1 MRLLALIAL
10 LLTVACG
17 STSTV
22 AHKTGSHATPSDLA
36 SPSTA
41 SGSSPSPPAV
51 ASAGATPSPMVFHA
65 LLFAALEAKGT
76 SDPIA
81 WNTVAIAGLDGYA
94 RAKTTFKPLAT
105 PYVGCAG
112 GVRPTQAYVA
122 AGKVFFSDGDGYIR
136 SLAVGGQVVQVTRF
150 AITSTQ
156 QFLSFA
162 VSPDGTRLL
171 GSVFTLPPKPASG
184 DPCNGGTIWG
194 PGDFKFDVFS
204 AAAGQQATLLYHLDI
219 PQPTGQTMPNE
230 LAFAGWTSAGPFATS
245 PTVYATQGGGPVHY
259 WGIPGAVD
267 PTTGKVTGPIYNQQ
281 QCAVWDIA
289 ASGDFACAPSAPGIA
304 VSVRRPNGTE
314 IWNFK
319 SANGSDYLDYLS
331 PDETRVLGQ
340 GAQAEVLSKS
350 GARVVPW
357 QGFYVGWLNNQTMM
371 GTLTN
376 QNFAYISLGS
386 PGSAVDIGFK
396 GSFVGTVQP

>member
-1 MRLLALIAL
+1 MSPVRPASLLIATL
-10 LLTVACG
+10 VLFACG

-22 AHKTGSHATPSDLA
+22 AHKTPSQSA
-36 SPSTA
+36 STNTA
-41 SGSSPSPPAV
+41 SGSSPTAPPIQ
-51 ASAGATPSPMVFHA
+51 TPSAPTSPTATFHQ

-136 SLAVGGQVVQVTRF
+136 SLSVGGQVVQVTRF

-184 DPCNGGTIWG
+184 DPCSGAATWG
-194 PGDFKFDVFS
+194 PGDFTFDVFS
-204 AAAGQQATLLYHLDI
+204 AHAGQPATLLYHLDI
-219 PQPTGQTMPNE
+219 PQSTSATMPNE
-230 LAFAGWTSAGPFATS
+230 LAFAGWTAAGPFGTS

-259 WGIPGAVD
+259 WGVPVAIDA
-267 PTTGKVTGPIYNQQ
+267 TTGKVIGPISNQQ

-304 VSVRRPNGTE
+304 VSVRRPNDTE
-314 IWNFK
+314 IWKFN
-319 SANGSDYLDYLS
+319 SPNGPDYLDYLS

-357 QGFYVGWLNNQTMM
+357 QGFYVGWLNNQTLI
-371 GTLTN
+371 GTQTN
-376 QNFAYISLGS
+376 QNFAYIDLSS
-386 PGSAVDIGFK
+386 PGAALDIGFK